1 MLILLFANWWKSLSI
16 DLHIF
21 LSISIVFSTLLV
33 ILYIMS
39 YVKVEEE
46 ADKYQEPTD
55 GKNKLLSAKFIITF
69 FTLFGWA
76 GALLSFLWDKLSLT
90 FLYSFILGIAATLL
104 FRWLSSS
111 STASRNFKMEKALTS
126 TGKVLRSI
134 PPHRNGF
141 GKVHLNIREAP
152 YEIEAV
158 TAGQEL
164 PRGAS
169 VRVIDILD
177 EKIVLVEPVLPVPG
191 KRARRRF
198 DQKAV
203 RQAGGPP
210 FDAMGN
216 ATSRPPEEPS

>member
-21 LSISIVFSTLLV
+21 LSIAIVFSTLLV
-33 ILYIMS
+33 ILYILS
-39 YVKVEEE
+39 YAKTDE
-46 ADKYQEPTD
+46 DTNGSPEPSNE
-55 GKNKLLSAKFIITF
+55 KNRLLSTKFIISF
-69 FTLFGWA
+69 FTLFGWS
-76 GALLSFLWDKLSLT
+76 GALLSYLWDKMALT
-90 FLYSFILGIAATLL
+90 FLYSFLIGLAGTLL
-104 FRWLSSS
+104 FRWLSR
-111 STASRNFKMEKALTS
+111 STAAKKDFNMERALSS

-152 YEIEAV
+152 FEIEAI

-177 EKIVLVEPVLPVPG
+177 EKIVLVEPILPG
-191 KRARRRF
+191 SRKKSRRRF
-198 DQKAV
+198 DQKAT
-203 RQAGGPP
+203 RQSDRPLVDPRHGGGSLSEDSP
-210 FDAMGN
+210 
-216 ATSRPPEEPS
+216 